1 MLPPVRHARLEVVI
15 RRFPILRQLALA
27 AVAAATVVVAADR
40 TKPVFVGRTAVAER
54 ILHPTYVDST
64 TLRAPWLR
72 LHHTR
77 SVLTPQFLQ
86 DREAFAADLLRTGKV
101 SRSRAHRIADAAV
114 RQAYAE
120 RVPPALVLGVMML
133 ENDEFK
139 PRARSKV
146 GAVGLMQIM
155 PNVWRPTL
163 GKKFGRDL
171 HDDATNVRYGTFIL
185 GYLAR
190 ELPSQLD
197 ADDTWRTALLRYN
210 GCRRGTNTPD
220 CRRYPDRVRRLVQR
234 AAVASCGGRD
244 FQVCVSYPLW
254 LASRTAKPQAPLQAS
269 TPAPTPARGD

>member
-1 MLPPVRHARLEVVI
+1 M
-15 RRFPILRQLALA
+15 
-27 AVAAATVVVAADR
+27 
-40 TKPVFVGRTAVAER
+40 AER
-54 ILHPTYVDST
+54 ILHPAYVDST
-64 TLRAPWLR
+64 TVRSPWLR
-72 LHHTR
+72 LHHARAVETE
-77 SVLTPQFLQ
+77 QFRH
-86 DREAFAADLLRTGKV
+86 DRDAFAADLLRTGKV
-101 SRSRAHRIADAAV
+101 SRSRAFRIADAAV

-163 GKKFGRDL
+163 GRKFGRDL

-185 GYLAR
+185 GHLAR
-190 ELPSQLD
+190 DLPSELD

-220 CRRYPDRVRRLVQR
+220 CRRYPDRVQRLVQR
-234 AAVASCGGRD
+234 AAVSSCGGRD
-244 FQVCVSYPLW
+244 FWSCVSYPLW
-254 LASRTAKPQAPLQAS
+254 LGSRTAKPAAGAPA
-269 TPAPTPARGD
+269 TAAAGERKDAARGD

>member
-1 MLPPVRHARLEVVI
+1 M
-15 RRFPILRQLALA
+15 LA
-27 AVAAATVVVAADR
+27 ALCAAAVVVAADR
-40 TKPVFVGRTAVAER
+40 TEPVYVGRTAVAER
-54 ILHPTYVDST
+54 ILQPTYVDST
-64 TLRAPWLR
+64 TVRAPWLR
-72 LHHTR
+72 LHHSQ
-77 SVLTPQFLQ
+77 SVLTPQFQ
-86 DREAFAADLLRTGKV
+86 NDRDAFAADLLRTGKV
-101 SRSRAHRIADAAV
+101 SRSRAFRIADAAV

-163 GKKFGRDL
+163 GRKFGRDL
-171 HDDATNVRYGTFIL
+171 HDDATNVRYGAFIL

-190 ELPSQLD
+190 ELPADLD
-197 ADDTWRTALLRYN
+197 AEATWRTALLRYN

-220 CRRYPDRVRRLVQR
+220 CRRYPEKVQRLVQR

-244 FQVCVSYPLW
+244 FWSCVSYPLW
-254 LASRTAKPQAPLQAS
+254 LGSRTEKPRVAPPLSAS
-269 TPAPTPARGD
+269 AGRATGPARGD